1 MAQYDIIKDVTEKN
15 DSAQKLLNYSQC
27 AKGEEGDA
35 YCNTWLTKMVLGCF
49 NKNTIIMF
57 TALFLY
63 YRGLRFGLYMQ
74 VLKPL
79 LTILVKLQ

>member
-1 MAQYDIIKDVTEKN
+1 LAQYDIIKDVTEKN

-63 YRGLRFGLYMQ
+63 YTAVISNSFIGGGNQ
-74 VLKPL
+74 ISWG
-79 LTILVKLQ
+79 ILNWS

>member
-63 YRGLRFGLYMQ
+63 YTAVISNSFIGGGNQ
-74 VLKPL
+74 ISWG
-79 LTILVKLQ
+79 ILNWS